1 MLPSAAIR
9 HSHRL
14 LKQASF
20 LPSILKA
27 GHFLFTSESV
37 GEGHPDKMCDQ
48 ISDSIL
54 DACLKEDPN
63 SRVACEVASKT
74 DLILILGEITTKAK
88 VNYEEVARNC
98 VKNIGYDSVEKGF
111 DYKDCKIILAIEEQ
125 SKEICQSVNGGGG
138 DNAGDSVD
146 DDIGAGDQGIMFGY
160 ATDETPEMMPLTLVL
175 AHAITKRLSELRK
188 NGKLN
193 WLRPDCKSQVT
204 IEYSLLDGATIPH
217 RVHTIV
223 LSTQHSPEIDLES
236 MRKELLDLVIKDVVP
251 NSLLDDATILHI
263 QPSGSFI
270 IGGPKSDAGLT
281 GRKIIVDSYGG
292 WGAHGGGAFS
302 GKDWTKVDRS
312 AAYAARWIAKSIV
325 ASGLAKR
332 CLIQLSYSIG
342 LPMPLSIYV
351 ETYGTGSVN
360 NEELVKIIDD
370 NFDLR
375 PSAICNAL
383 NLKKPIFAK
392 TACFGHF
399 GNSEYAWE
407 IVKDLKRHH

>member
-1 MLPSAAIR
+1 MLPTAVR
-9 HSHRL
+9 HTHRL
-14 LKQASF
+14 LQQGTHI
-20 LPSILKA
+20 PSVLRA

-54 DACLKEDPN
+54 DSCLKGDPN

-74 DLILILGEITTKAK
+74 GLVVILGEISTKAK
-88 VNYEEVARNC
+88 VDYERVAREC
-98 VKNIGYDSVEKGF
+98 IRDIGYDSVETGF
-111 DYKDCKIILAIEEQ
+111 DYKECKVILALEEQ
-125 SKEICQSVNGGGG
+125 SKEICDSVNG
-138 DNAGDSVD
+138 NANNDIASDG
-146 DDIGAGDQGIMFGY
+146 IGAGDQGIMFGY

-175 AHAITKRLSELRK
+175 AHRITKRLSELRK
-188 NGKLN
+188 SGKLS

-204 IEYSLLDGATIPH
+204 VEYSLDNGATIPH

-223 LSTQHSPEIDLES
+223 LSTQHSPSITLEM
-236 MRKELLDLVIKDVVP
+236 MREELLEVVIKDVVP
-251 NSLLDDATILHI
+251 SDLLDDRTIFHI
-263 QPSGSFI
+263 QPSGSFL
-270 IGGPKSDAGLT
+270 IGGPKGDAGLT

-312 AAYAARWIAKSIV
+312 ATYAARWIAKSIV
-325 ASGLAKR
+325 AAGLARR

-342 LPMPLSIYV
+342 LPMPLSIFV
-351 ETYGTGSVN
+351 DTYGTGKVGH
-360 NEELVKIIDD
+360 EELVGIIDS

-375 PSAICNAL
+375 PSAICEDL
-383 NLKKPIFAK
+383 QLKKAIFSK

-407 IVKDLKRHH
+407 KVKELKY